1 MQLLPGWYTG
11 DFIDPEVKM
20 KHGSQIPIEDFAASA
35 EHLIWTMQ
43 CIANI
48 HAYLPT
54 YLLTCTQNTAH
65 IWSLVRASR
74 VIGVMTWRV
83 SPLMPL
89 KERPD
94 DELCSLKLDGVMHRI
109 AAPGIGVW
117 MLWPWIY
124 PGGAFP
130 TNQKN
135 TLKSDLKKLREFG
148 GEMW

>member
-1 MQLLPGWYTG
+1 MIHWWFHRPWGQDEARLPNPHWGFCSVG
-11 DFIDPEVKM
+11 RASDLDDAVHS
-20 KHGSQIPIEDFAASA
+20 KH
-35 EHLIWTMQ
+35 T
-43 CIANI
+43 CI
-48 HAYLPT
+48 HTYLPT
-54 YLLTCTQNTAH
+54 YMMTCTQNTAH

-117 MLWPWIY
+117 MLWPWVY

-130 TNQKN
+130 TKQKKI
-135 TLKSDLKKLREFG
+135 LKSDLKKLREFG